1 MKPMELISD
10 LLNYLDGLPLS
21 AKIALCILGVIVTL
35 YGTRLVLINPWKEI
49 VKHSSAGWDDQLVGP
64 LSIRLNL
71 FIIAAGAHLSTTWLI
86 ENDVDYNTL
95 QPYFGATYILIA
107 TSISSVSTKILMPVI
122 LEQFQKKDAVT
133 VSGGNPFLVICT
145 RAALYFIGMYF
156 ALMELKI
163 DLFGILASLALIS
176 LILGIAMKETISNIA
191 NSFLLSIDR
200 PFEVG
205 DRVEIEGNM
214 GTVVSIGVL
223 STKLLTRD
231 EKLVIIP
238 NNTIVYTDIVNHA
251 RGGGEGVAS
260 RKSLVID
267 IGVSYDE
274 DVDHVKFTLLQL
286 ARQSPH
292 CLDKPEPRVLVN
304 ELDEFTKNFRLFAWV
319 ENYNEEFIA
328 RDWLLKSIDENF
340 STEGI
345 TISYPTEVEIDGEGA
360 EINDSGKAERQ
371 KVAREQMILEEQR
384 FQEDREAARLRLKEL
399 EEKIRKAEL
408 SGAKVSDLE
417 FESQA
422 LESEL
427 NTFEREG

>member
-1 MKPMELISD
+1 MELISD

-163 DLFGILASLALIS
+163 DLFGILASLALVS

-371 KVAREQMILEEQR
+371 KVAREQMFLEEKR